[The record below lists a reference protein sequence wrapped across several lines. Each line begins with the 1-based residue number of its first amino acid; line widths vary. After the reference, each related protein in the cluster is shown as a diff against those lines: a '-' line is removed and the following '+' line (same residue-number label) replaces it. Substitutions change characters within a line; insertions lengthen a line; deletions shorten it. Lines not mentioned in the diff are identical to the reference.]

1 MKLETLKQLEE
12 NIGITL
18 QCISIGKELLNRN
31 LLAKKLRP
39 TIENRD
45 LVKLNDFCTAK
56 KNQSGEEEKQNGR
69 ESLLLVHLT
78 RDYSPDYTKNSIK
91 QNKSKQTK
99 QNQ

>member
-1 MKLETLKQLEE
+1 MEGFSLKLETLKQLEE

-45 LVKLNDFCTAK
+45 LIKLNDFCTAK
-56 KNQSGEEEKQNGR
+56 KKKKKKKKKKQVKKKNKMEENICQF
-69 ESLLLVHLT
+69 
-78 RDYSPDYTKNSIK
+78 YT
-91 QNKSKQTK
+91 
-99 QNQ
+99 